1 MNRHLIFILLF
12 LGFLLM
18 SIFTTSPSHFMV
30 QGTQLL
36 PGDNLARTNG
46 ERKMI
51 LRSQL
56 IGSRPPR
63 CGGSCEAVQ
72 IPIIAP
78 KIMKLDEMVYSTI
91 AYSRGDHISN
101 YKPICWKCKCGHLI
115 FDP

>member
-1 MNRHLIFILLF
+1 MGSTIKLQINRHSIYILLF
-12 LGFLLM
+12 LLL

-30 QGTQLL
+30 QGRQLV
-36 PGDNLARTNG
+36 PGDNLARKKG
-46 ERKMI
+46 ERNIIM
-51 LRSQL
+51 RSQL

-72 IPIIAP
+72 IPII
-78 KIMKLDEMVYSTI
+78 KFEI

>member
-1 MNRHLIFILLF
+1 MNRHLIFVLLF

-18 SIFTTSPSHFMV
+18 SIVTTSPSHFMV
-30 QGTQLL
+30 QGRQLL
-36 PGDNLARTNG
+36 PGDNLMARKKG
-46 ERKMI
+46 ERNIIM
-51 LRSQL
+51 RSQL

-72 IPIIAP
+72 IPII
-78 KIMKLDEMVYSTI
+78 KFEI